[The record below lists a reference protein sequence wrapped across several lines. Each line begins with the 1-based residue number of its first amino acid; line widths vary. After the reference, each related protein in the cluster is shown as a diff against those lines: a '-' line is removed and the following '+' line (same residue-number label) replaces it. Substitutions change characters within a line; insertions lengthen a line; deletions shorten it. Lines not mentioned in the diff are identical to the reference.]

1 VAAVLLACASAALF
15 GAMSV
20 AVRFAVRRFDDVE
33 LGSLAMSSVA
43 LALTAAICLVAARG
57 TELVDAWP
65 FLVSGAIAPGAS
77 QIFFVRAV
85 RDAGAARTSVVM
97 GTAPLVAVAIA
108 LTVLREPVSAALLAG
123 GALIVGG
130 GVALAN
136 ERVRPVDFRRLGV
149 LFAVTATVLFAVR
162 DNVLRAIAKGSDV
175 DPLAAAAVSL
185 LAGAMT
191 VAVYLTVTR
200 RGAWVRGY
208 RRAVGAFGVAGVV
221 FGLSY
226 AMLFEAYYRGRV
238 SVVAPLVATES
249 LWGVAFSALLLR
261 RSELVGRRLV
271 LGALLIVAGGVIIG
285 LSAPSGDTRRAPA
298 RDHAAPGTT
307 LALAKATSLG
317 CGRVRPL
324 AWCSRPGTAAAS
336 PEGAQR

>member
-43 LALTAAICLVAARG
+43 LALTGAICLVAARG
-57 TELVDAWP
+57 TDLVDAWP
-65 FLVSGAIAPGAS
+65 FLVAGAIAPGAS

-123 GALIVGG
+123 GALIVAG

-136 ERVRPVDFRRLGV
+136 ERVRPADFRRLGV

-185 LAGAMT
+185 LAGAAT

-200 RGAWVRGY
+200 RGAWPHRY

-271 LGALLIVAGGVIIG
+271 LGALLIVAGGVVIG
-285 LSAPSGDTRRAPA
+285 LSR
-298 RDHAAPGTT
+298 
-307 LALAKATSLG
+307 
-317 CGRVRPL
+317 
-324 AWCSRPGTAAAS
+324 
-336 PEGAQR
+336 

>member
-20 AVRFAVRRFDDVE
+20 AVRFALRGFDDVE

-43 LALTAAICLVAARG
+43 FALTGAIGLIAAHGADLA
-57 TELVDAWP
+57 EAWP
-65 FLVSGAIAPGAS
+65 FLITGAIAPGAS

-85 RDAGAARTSVVM
+85 RDAGAARTSVLM

-108 LTVLREPVSAALLAG
+108 LTVLREPVSAALLVG
-123 GALIVGG
+123 GALIVAGG
-130 GVALAN
+130 IALAN
-136 ERVRPVDFRRLGV
+136 ERVRPEDFRRLGV

-175 DPLAAAAVSL
+175 DPLVAAPVSL
-185 LAGAMT
+185 LAGAAT
-191 VAVYLTVTR
+191 VALYLAVTR
-200 RGAWVRGY
+200 RGAWARGY
-208 RRAVGAFGVAGVV
+208 GHGVHAFALAGLF

-249 LWGVAFSALLLR
+249 LWGVAFAALFLR

-271 LGALLIVAGGVIIG
+271 LGAVLIVAGGVLIG
-285 LSAPSGDTRRAPA
+285 
-298 RDHAAPGTT
+298 
-307 LALAKATSLG
+307 
-317 CGRVRPL
+317 V
-324 AWCSRPGTAAAS
+324 SR
-336 PEGAQR
+336 